1 MTDSKGI
8 QAITLINDGQRS
20 VLMQD
25 IQKPNT
31 TTARGKVSLIDAQ
44 TSNVNVLDFMQ
55 AFNNELESALSIS
68 TTNPFMNMSIFLV
81 RSHTEGRIVTAST
94 LISASGVPYATGRR
108 KLEEMV
114 AADLIEQRPRTKSGK
129 SFSLSPSRVLLDAWG
144 QFSGRVIRL
153 AGQHLGTVSGVDYYF
168 GGSYLSANP
177 IKPPQVL
184 AEPLALAGGLRILV
198 HGDPT
203 FMVMENL
210 KRQFEQVV
218 GVKIHQRAFSID
230 RLHEEVLRNSDLKTS
245 RYDIVAIDLPWIGE
259 FAEKNILLPLDDV
272 LDTDRLDPSDFHTA
286 GWQAAHWGGRPYGVP
301 SQTTPEVLFYRKDWF
316 AEAGIEPPCTTDE
329 VLFAAEKLHDPR
341 RGRYGVAWNAA
352 RGTALGHEFMMAC
365 AACGQPILNLKEIAG
380 GFDADVANRD
390 DLVPTINTFAALEA
404 AEYLKA
410 LLAFSPPDILSMSWY
425 ERVRPYAAGKVAMAY
440 GYTLLA
446 PYFELDTSSPAH
458 GQTGY
463 LPHPAGNSGAQ
474 IAPVGGYVLG
484 IPANLPIDRRTA
496 AAEALIAFTSPE
508 AQKLYVQ
515 SGSRTSPR
523 YSVGADPEVRRLSTI
538 FEAVDGMSWRDEL
551 QFWPRP
557 PIPQISDIITICGQ
571 EMHDMLRGITSPREA
586 LQKAQDR
593 ADTIF
598 KTDTKGRQHGS

>member
-25 IQKPNT
+25 IQIPNT

-144 QFSGRVIRL
+144 QFSGRIIRL
-153 AGQHLGTVSGVDYYF
+153 AGQHLGVVSGVDYYF

-184 AEPLALAGGLRILV
+184 AKPLALPGGLRILV

-365 AACGQPILNLKEIAG
+365 AACGQPILNLKAIAG

-390 DLVPTINTFAALEA
+390 DLIPTINTSAALEA

-463 LPHPAGNSGAQ
+463 LPHPAGHSGAQ

-593 ADTIF
+593 ADNIF
-598 KTDTKGRQHGS
+598 KMDTKGGHHGP

>member
-144 QFSGRVIRL
+144 QFSGRIIRL
-153 AGQHLGTVSGVDYYF
+153 AGQHLGVVSGVDYYF

-365 AACGQPILNLKEIAG
+365 AACGQPILNLKAIAG

-390 DLVPTINTFAALEA
+390 DLIPTINTSAALEA

-463 LPHPAGNSGAQ
+463 LPHPAGHSGAQ

-593 ADTIF
+593 ADNIF
-598 KTDTKGRQHGS
+598 KMDTKGGHHGP

>member
-593 ADTIF
+593 ADNIF
-598 KTDTKGRQHGS
+598 KMDTKGGHHGP

>member
-463 LPHPAGNSGAQ
+463 LPHPAGHSGAQ